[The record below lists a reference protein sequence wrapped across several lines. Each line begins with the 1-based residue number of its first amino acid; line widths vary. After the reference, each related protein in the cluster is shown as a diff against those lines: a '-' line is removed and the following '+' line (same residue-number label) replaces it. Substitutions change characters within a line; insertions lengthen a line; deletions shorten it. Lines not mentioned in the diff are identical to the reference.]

1 MRRTC
6 PVLFGLLLSAAVAAQ
21 AQFSYTTNADAISIT
36 LTGYIGSDTDL
47 AIPSAIGGLNVT
59 GIGSNVFLGD
69 TNLVSVTIPG
79 GVTSIG
85 DYAFSGCAGL
95 SSVTIP
101 AGVTSI
107 GVAAFA
113 GCAALANAAIPEGV
127 ASLGQ
132 GAFYGCVTL
141 SSVTIPGSVTNIG
154 MYAFSGCSSLAGVTI
169 SNGVISLGQGAFQG
183 CASLNSIVIPV
194 GVTSIGPEA
203 FGECAAL
210 ASAAIP
216 GSVTNM
222 AIQFQGCANLQSVT
236 IDSGVTSIGAGEFDG
251 MASLTNV
258 TIPGS
263 VMGIGDYAFYGCSNL
278 AGVTMSNGLASI
290 GQETFFGCAGLTSLV
305 IPASVTSVGAN
316 AFGYCANLASAAIP
330 GGVTNMGNQF
340 QGCANLQSVTIDSG
354 VTSIAAGEFDNFA
367 SLTSVTIPGS
377 VTSIGDYAFYGCSN
391 LAGVTIPGSVTSVG
405 AYAFADCASLAS
417 AAIPGGVTNM
427 ANQFQ
432 GCANLQSVTI
442 DSGVTGIGAGEFD
455 GLASLTS
462 VTIPGTVTSIGD
474 YAFYGC
480 SNLAGVA
487 IPAGVT
493 SVGAYAFGDC
503 ASLAGVAIPGSVT
516 NVGNQFQ
523 GCANLKSVTI
533 DSGVTSIGAGEF
545 DGVASLTN
553 VTIPGS
559 VTSIGDYAFYGCSNL
574 AGVTI
579 SNGVAGIGQ
588 EAFYGCASLTSLVI
602 PISVTSIGSG
612 AFAECIALAGAA
624 ISGGVTNMAN
634 QFQGCANLQSV
645 TIDNGVASI
654 GAGEFDGVASLTNVT
669 IPGSVT
675 SIGDYA
681 FYGCSNL
688 ASVTLSSGV
697 TGIGQEAFYGCASLT
712 GLVIPISV
720 TSIGS
725 GAFAECI
732 ALAGAAISGG
742 VTNMGNQFQGCA
754 NLQSVT
760 IDNGVTSIAAGE
772 FDGVASLTNV
782 TIPGSV
788 TSIGDYAFY
797 GCSNLLSVTIP
808 GSVTGTGE
816 DVFGHCVRLTSATIL
831 NGATSIGDLEFY
843 DCSGLARVF
852 IAGSVANIGEGG
864 FYGCG
869 ALTAV
874 VFQGRPPAFGAEVF
888 QDDANAMVYYLSGAA
903 GWGATYD
910 GLKTAVVAALSITT
924 QPKSLSGLEGTNVSL
939 SVAAKGT
946 PPLGYQWQFSG
957 SSIPG
962 ATNPTLAVHDLQLSN
977 AGSYRVV
984 ITNVLQASLTSA
996 VATVTVLAPPSI
1008 ATQPQSQT
1016 ELAGADASLSVVAA
1030 GTAPLH
1036 YQWQF
1041 GKTNIHAATDATL
1054 AINRLQWTNAGSYQV
1069 VITNHYGRA
1078 TSDVATVTVLAPP
1091 FVQAQPR
1098 SLSVVLGTNLSL
1110 SFGVIGTLPM
1120 EYQWQW
1126 GGSNLPGATNAA
1138 LAIQGFQTTNAGSY
1152 QVVITNNY
1160 GGTTSAVTVLTGVA
1174 SPLITSQPASQSVV
1188 LGSNAAFQVTA
1199 TGAGKLTYQWK
1210 LNGAKLADGSRV
1222 SGATTSS
1229 LALGSVTAA
1238 SAGSYEVT
1246 VNNSLGSAV
1255 SAGATL
1261 AVVVPPSIT
1270 GQPANQEP
1278 PPGGIAVFRVKAAG
1292 TTLAYQ
1298 WIFNG
1303 APLPDGGSI
1312 SGSASNTLTVNTIA
1326 SNDVGSYRVVV
1337 SNSAASVTS
1346 SVVQLSLGVEKT
1358 KPSVAIVSPQAGS
1371 RSSAPVLS
1379 GTASDDVR
1387 VLNVAYWVTNVN
1399 AGVVTTSNGLAAL
1412 SAGTGSSSNWTIRTA
1427 LLPGTNILAVQ
1438 SSNYSGL
1445 ASPVE
1450 KAVFFCEVTTPFR
1463 LIVNPEGT
1471 GKVTGAASVSV
1482 QGNDAPT
1489 NGAALNIGEGYTL
1502 TADPAANWWLAN
1514 WLTNSGIA
1522 GTNTKLSFIM
1532 EPNLVLTA
1540 NFTNLAAAAAR
1551 YDGIFYPSPPQAET
1565 VTNCGLI
1572 ENLVL
1577 KTNGVYSGKL
1587 YLAGTNYPLSG
1598 SFSKSGQAS
1607 ETIDRSAAE
1616 GGKVTLQ
1623 LNIPWGS
1630 LPRQI
1635 TGWVRGTNS
1644 GGWLSTNLS
1653 LCAATTNTDN
1663 FPAYTALLPQDTN
1676 VADAPASYGYAL
1688 ITNTGSMIA
1697 LGGALSDGA
1706 WFSRSEPVNEL
1717 NQFPVYASLYG
1728 GQGLLLG
1735 ELSLD
1740 TASWGAVPA
1749 GSLIWIKPPQQTGLY
1764 TGGFAAVLGVEGSP
1778 WTNSA
1783 SALAAFTNEAQLTL
1797 SGGALASNLV
1807 FTVQLT
1813 SSNTLQQLGGPA
1825 NFISGAINGV
1835 NGLLTLDFS
1844 DTGGN
1849 DITAHGTV
1857 LQNTNLGGGF
1867 FPGATNAGTILLQ
1880 P

>member
-1 MRRTC
+1 
-6 PVLFGLLLSAAVAAQ
+6 VLFGLLLSAAVAAQ

-533 DSGVTSIGAGEF
+533 DSGVT
-545 DGVASLTN
+545 
-553 VTIPGS
+553 
-559 VTSIGDYAFYGCSNL
+559 
-574 AGVTI
+574 
-579 SNGVAGIGQ
+579 
-588 EAFYGCASLTSLVI
+588 
-602 PISVTSIGSG
+602 
-612 AFAECIALAGAA
+612 
-624 ISGGVTNMAN
+624 
-634 QFQGCANLQSV
+634 
-645 TIDNGVASI
+645 SI